1 MTKPNFPN
9 FDLNIPDQYRADLFE
24 KDFASY
30 VKNAD
35 LPALNLAWIMSD
47 HTAGTTPGGIT
58 PSAYV
63 ADNDLATGRMI
74 DTISH
79 SPYWKDSAIFVIED
93 DTQNGVD
100 HVDGHR
106 NPTFVVSPYAKRG
119 SVDSGYYSQLNVVRT
134 IEQILGLPPMNQ
146 QDLTAEPMYD
156 AFTNQADLTPYRVR
170 PNQIPLTT
178 TNPTPSASA
187 GAVEKSWA
195 AWSAK
200 QDFHSEDMVNMGQ
213 LNRDCGTPPTTSPRP
228 TPVTRRC

>member
-9 FDLNIPDQYRADLFE
+9 FDLNIPDQYRADLFQ

-30 VKNAD
+30 VKNAN
-35 LPALNLAWIMSD
+35 LPTLNLAWIMSD

-93 DTQNGVD
+93 DTQKRCRPRRRAPQPDLRRQPLRQAGV
-100 HVDGHR
+100 GQQR
-106 NPTFVVSPYAKRG
+106 
-119 SVDSGYYSQLNVVRT
+119 YYSQLNVVRT

-156 AFTNQADLTPYRVR
+156 AFTNQAGPH
-170 PNQIPLTT
+170 PL
-178 TNPTPSASA
+178 PGAAQPGPAHHDQPDAVGERRRGREVLGRLVGQAGLPFRGHGQHGSA
-187 GAVEKSWA
+187 
-195 AWSAK
+195 
-200 QDFHSEDMVNMGQ
+200 Q
-213 LNRDCGTPPTTSPRP
+213 P
-228 TPVTRRC
+228 